1 MKAVVEMKTKDFD
14 GFVANMRAMADGE
27 YDEQVVA
34 ERMAGGSPS
43 GGRRDE
49 SRAPRS

>member
-27 YDEQVVA
+27 ST
-34 ERMAGGSPS
+34 GGGATGARTRETGGPS
-43 GGRRDE
+43 
-49 SRAPRS
+49 